1 MAKLEQYTER
11 AEARPH
17 GNRAHM
23 RRKLSPMAYVE
34 LGQENGGILLNLS
47 EGGFAGQSALTLSS
61 REFSELRFQVPA
73 CQGWLTA
80 RGRVAWLSDS
90 KKEAGIQF
98 TELPGEARRE
108 IHKWVSAEG
117 DLKEARERI
126 PAASKGSPSKQ
137 IFDTPYR
144 GGGGAHE
151 PVIAHSAQPNAAQ
164 VEREHE
170 QKEPVAVAIAEPPPQ
185 DFRFGEYSMF
195 AAAASEK
202 ETVWTEP
209 ARRRGNWGGAALL
222 GILVAALFFALGATV
237 GRGTVDKWI
246 SYLAGWTQNELTAAP
261 PKVTPPA
268 PPEQAGAVGAVED
281 SKESRRAT
289 DEDPTK
295 TVDGGNPNSG
305 TVANSD
311 VGTVPREEKKDA
323 EVRTGNPETAGG
335 HSANDSDVAAGST
348 ARSAIA
354 SGTNEQRLRHSTEN
368 TMARNDSGI
377 YTEPSCM
384 SPRHS
389 ILVTAPGPGGHPFY
403 VNLPGEA
410 ISASPAIAISARRTL
425 EILPSASGRSERVV
439 IGKLISHSEPFY
451 PAEARNRRIE
461 GSVELRARVGRTGQI
476 IALTPV
482 SGAGLLTSAA
492 LTAVREWRY
501 EPTFIDGDPAETV
514 ADITIVFRLPSLLP
528 SVFENCPKKVR
539 R

>member
-47 EGGFAGQSALTLSS
+47 EGGFAVQSALTLSS

-90 KKEAGIQF
+90 KKQAGIQF
-98 TELPGEARRE
+98 TELPGEARRQ
-108 IHKWVSAEG
+108 IHEWVSAEG
-117 DLKEARERI
+117 DPKEARERT
-126 PAASKGSPSKQ
+126 PAAFEGSPSEQ
-137 IFDTPYR
+137 LFDTPYR

-151 PVIAHSAQPNAAQ
+151 PAIAHNAQPNGAQ
-164 VEREHE
+164 AEKEHDRT
-170 QKEPVAVAIAEPPPQ
+170 EPASTAIAEPPAQ

-202 ETVWTEP
+202 EAVWTEP

-237 GRGTVDKWI
+237 RRETVDGWI
-246 SYLAGWTQNELTAAP
+246 SYVGGWTEKQLTPTP

-268 PPEQAGAVGAVED
+268 PPEQATATGAVED
-281 SKESRRAT
+281 NKESRRAA

-295 TVDGGNPNSG
+295 AAGTANPNSG
-305 TVANSD
+305 TAANSD

-323 EVRTGNPETAGG
+323 EVGTGKPETARGG
-335 HSANDSDVAAGST
+335 SADDSGGAAGST
-348 ARSAIA
+348 AGSAIP
-354 SGTNEQRLRHSTEN
+354 SGTNERRLRHSAEN
-368 TMARNDSGI
+368 AMARNNSGI
-377 YTEPSCM
+377 YSEPS
-384 SPRHS
+384 SVLPEHS
-389 ILVTAPGPGGHPFY
+389 ILVNAPGPGGRSFH

-425 EILPSASGRSERVV
+425 EILPSASGRS
-439 IGKLISHSEPFY
+439 
-451 PAEARNRRIE
+451 
-461 GSVELRARVGRTGQI
+461 
-476 IALTPV
+476 
-482 SGAGLLTSAA
+482 
-492 LTAVREWRY
+492 
-501 EPTFIDGDPAETV
+501 
-514 ADITIVFRLPSLLP
+514 
-528 SVFENCPKKVR
+528 
-539 R
+539 

>member
-1 MAKLEQYTER
+1 MAKPEQYTER

-47 EGGFAGQSALTLSS
+47 EGGFAVQSALTLSS

-117 DLKEARERI
+117 DPKEARERI
-126 PAASKGSPSKQ
+126 PAAFKGSPGSSEQ

-144 GGGGAHE
+144 GGGGAHD
-151 PVIAHSAQPNAAQ
+151 PTIAQSAEGNGAQ
-164 VEREHE
+164 AEKEHE
-170 QKEPVAVAIAEPPPQ
+170 RTEPAAVAIAEPPPR

-209 ARRRGNWGGAALL
+209 TRRRGNWGGAALL

-246 SYLAGWTQNELTAAP
+246 SYLAGWTQNQLTTTP
-261 PKVTPPA
+261 PQVTPPA
-268 PPEQAGAVGAVED
+268 PPEQAGAPGPVED
-281 SKESRRAT
+281 SKESKRAA

-295 TVDGGNPNSG
+295 VPEANPNSG
-305 TVANSD
+305 TAANSE
-311 VGTVPREEKKDA
+311 VGTVPHEEKKDA
-323 EVRTGNPETAGG
+323 EVGTGTPQTAGG
-335 HSANDSDVAAGST
+335 HPANDSGGAGGST
-348 ARSAIA
+348 ARSAIS
-354 SGTNEQRLRHSTEN
+354 SGTNERRLRHSAEN
-368 TMARNDSGI
+368 VMPRNNSGI
-377 YTEPSCM
+377 YTEQSSV
-384 SPRHS
+384 SPEHS
-389 ILVTAPGPGGHPFY
+389 ILVNAPEPGGRPFY

-451 PAEARNRRIE
+451 PAEARNRRME
-461 GSVELRARVGRTGQI
+461 GNVELRARIGRTGQI
-476 IALTPV
+476 IAVTPV
-482 SGAGLLTSAA
+482 SGAGLLSSAA

-514 ADITIVFRLPSLLP
+514 ADITIVFRLP
-528 SVFENCPKKVR
+528 
-539 R
+539 

>member
-1 MAKLEQYTER
+1 
-11 AEARPH
+11 
-17 GNRAHM
+17 M

-47 EGGFAGQSALTLSS
+47 EGGFAVQSALTLSS

-73 CQGWLTA
+73 VQGWLTA

-98 TELPGEARRE
+98 TELPGEARSE

-117 DLKEARERI
+117 DPREARERI
-126 PAASKGSPSKQ
+126 PAAFKGSSKQ

-144 GGGGAHE
+144 GGGEAHE
-151 PVIAHSAQPNAAQ
+151 PVIAQSAQANGAEA
-164 VEREHE
+164 EREHA
-170 QKEPVAVAIAEPPPQ
+170 QKEPVAVAIAEPAPQ

-195 AAAASEK
+195 AATGSEK
-202 ETVWTEP
+202 EAVWTEP

-222 GILVAALFFALGATV
+222 GILVAALSFALGARV

-246 SYLAGWTQNELTAAP
+246 SYRGGWTQNQLTPTP
-261 PKVTPPA
+261 PKVTPPV
-268 PPEQAGAVGAVED
+268 PPEQAGAAGATED
-281 SKESRRAT
+281 NKESRRAA

-295 TVDGGNPNSG
+295 AAETANPNSG
-305 TVANSD
+305 TAANSD

-323 EVRTGNPETAGG
+323 EGETAKPGTARSG
-335 HSANDSDVAAGST
+335 SANDSGAASST
-348 ARSAIA
+348 ARSAIT
-354 SGTNEQRLRHSTEN
+354 SGTNERRLQHSAEN
-368 TMARNDSGI
+368 TMPRNNPGI
-377 YTEPSCM
+377 YTEPSSA
-384 SPRHS
+384 SPEHS
-389 ILVTAPGPGGHPFY
+389 ILVNAPGPGGHPFY

-451 PAEARNRRIE
+451 PAEARNQRIE

-476 IALTPV
+476 IAVTPV
-482 SGAGLLTSAA
+482 SGAGPLTSAA

-514 ADITIVFRLPSLLP
+514 ADIIIVFRLP
-528 SVFENCPKKVR
+528 
-539 R
+539 

>member
-47 EGGFAGQSALTLSS
+47 EGGFAVQSALTLSS

-117 DLKEARERI
+117 DPKEARERI
-126 PAASKGSPSKQ
+126 PATSKGSPSKQ

-144 GGGGAHE
+144 GDGGAHE
-151 PVIAHSAQPNAAQ
+151 PVIAHSTQASAAQ
-164 VEREHE
+164 AEKEHE
-170 QKEPVAVAIAEPPPQ
+170 RTEPVAAATAEPPPQ
-185 DFRFGEYSMF
+185 DFRFGGYSMF
-195 AAAASEK
+195 AADPEK
-202 ETVWTEP
+202 EAVWAEP

-237 GRGTVDKWI
+237 GRGTVDEWI
-246 SYLAGWTQNELTAAP
+246 SFVGGWTQKQFAPTP
-261 PKVTPPA
+261 PKVTAPA
-268 PPEQAGAVGAVED
+268 PPETAGAATAGED
-281 SKESRRAT
+281 NKESKKAA
-289 DEDPTK
+289 DEDPTRAAD
-295 TVDGGNPNSG
+295 TANPDSG
-305 TVANSD
+305 TAANSD
-311 VGTVPREEKKDA
+311 VGTVPKKDA
-323 EVRTGNPETAGG
+323 DAGTGKPETARGG
-335 HSANDSDVAAGST
+335 SANDGAAGST
-348 ARSAIA
+348 ARSTITSA
-354 SGTNEQRLRHSTEN
+354 TNEQRLRHSAEN
-368 TMARNDSGI
+368 VMPHNNAGI
-377 YTEPSCM
+377 YTEPSSV
-384 SPRHS
+384 SPEHS
-389 ILVTAPGPGGHPFY
+389 ILVNAPGPGGHPFH

-461 GSVELRARVGRTGQI
+461 GSVELRARIGRTGQI
-476 IALTPV
+476 IAVTPV
-482 SGAGLLTSAA
+482 SGAGLLSSAA

-514 ADITIVFRLPSLLP
+514 ADITIVFRLP
-528 SVFENCPKKVR
+528 
-539 R
+539 

>member
-1 MAKLEQYTER
+1 MAKPEEYTER

-34 LGQENGGILLNLS
+34 LGQGNGGILLNLS
-47 EGGFAGQSALTLSS
+47 EGGFAVQSALTLSS

-73 CQGWLTA
+73 FQGWFTA
-80 RGRVAWLSDS
+80 SGRIAWLSDS

-117 DLKEARERI
+117 DPHEVRERI
-126 PAASKGSPSKQ
+126 PAALKGSPSKQ

-151 PVIAHSAQPNAAQ
+151 PVIAQSAQPNAAQ
-164 VEREHE
+164 AEREHE
-170 QKEPVAVAIAEPPPQ
+170 RTEPAAVAIAEPPPR

-195 AAAASEK
+195 AADSEK
-202 ETVWTEP
+202 EAVWAEP
-209 ARRRGNWGGAALL
+209 ARRRRNWGGPAIL
-222 GILVAALFFALGATV
+222 GILIAVLFFTLGATV
-237 GRGTVDKWI
+237 GRGTVDEWI
-246 SYLAGWTQNELTAAP
+246 SYLGGWTQNQLTPTP

-268 PPEQAGAVGAVED
+268 PPEQAGAAGGVED
-281 SKESRRAT
+281 SKESKRAA

-295 TVDGGNPNSG
+295 AADTANPTSG
-305 TVANSD
+305 TAANSD
-311 VGTVPREEKKDA
+311 VGTIPREEKKDA
-323 EVRTGNPETAGG
+323 EVGTGKPETARGG
-335 HSANDSDVAAGST
+335 SANDSGGAADST
-348 ARSAIA
+348 ARSAIT
-354 SGTNEQRLRHSTEN
+354 SGTNERRLRHSAENVMTRNNSEMDAEPARVSTE
-368 TMARNDSGI
+368 
-377 YTEPSCM
+377 
-384 SPRHS
+384 HS
-389 ILVTAPGPGGHPFY
+389 ILVNAPGPGGHPFY

-451 PAEARNRRIE
+451 PAEARDRRIE
-461 GSVELRARVGRTGQI
+461 GSVELRARVGRTGEI
-476 IALTPV
+476 IGVTPV
-482 SGAGLLTSAA
+482 SGAGVLTSAA
-492 LTAVREWRY
+492 LTAVHEWRY

-514 ADITIVFRLPSLLP
+514 ADITIVFRLP
-528 SVFENCPKKVR
+528 
-539 R
+539 

>member
-1 MAKLEQYTER
+1 MAKPEQYTER

-47 EGGFAGQSALTLSS
+47 EGGFAVQSALTLSS

-117 DLKEARERI
+117 DPKEARERI
-126 PAASKGSPSKQ
+126 PAAFKGSPGSSEQ

-144 GGGGAHE
+144 GGGGAHD
-151 PVIAHSAQPNAAQ
+151 PTIAQSAEGNGAQ
-164 VEREHE
+164 AEKEHE
-170 QKEPVAVAIAEPPPQ
+170 
-185 DFRFGEYSMF
+185 R
-195 AAAASEK
+195 
-202 ETVWTEP
+202 TEP
-209 ARRRGNWGGAALL
+209 TRRRGNWGGAALL

-246 SYLAGWTQNELTAAP
+246 SYLAGWTQNQLTTTP
-261 PKVTPPA
+261 PQVTPPA
-268 PPEQAGAVGAVED
+268 PPEQAGAPGPVED
-281 SKESRRAT
+281 SKESKRAA

-295 TVDGGNPNSG
+295 VPEANPNSG
-305 TVANSD
+305 TAANSE
-311 VGTVPREEKKDA
+311 VGTVPHEEKKDA
-323 EVRTGNPETAGG
+323 EVGTGTPQTAGG
-335 HSANDSDVAAGST
+335 HPANDSGGAGGST
-348 ARSAIA
+348 ARSAIS
-354 SGTNEQRLRHSTEN
+354 SGTNERRLRHSAEN
-368 TMARNDSGI
+368 VMPRNNSGI
-377 YTEPSCM
+377 YTEQSSV
-384 SPRHS
+384 SPEHS
-389 ILVTAPGPGGHPFY
+389 ILVNAPEPGGRPFY

-425 EILPSASGRSERVV
+425 VILPSASGRSERVV

-451 PAEARNRRIE
+451 PAEARNRRME
-461 GSVELRARVGRTGQI
+461 GNVELRARIGRTGQI
-476 IALTPV
+476 IAVTPV
-482 SGAGLLTSAA
+482 SGAGLLSSAA

-514 ADITIVFRLPSLLP
+514 ADITIVFRLP
-528 SVFENCPKKVR
+528 
-539 R
+539 